1 MRERDRQKAIVT
13 WAIIGSVL
21 LHRYRR
27 NKTFLDYN
35 SPWELTVAVVLSAQ
49 TTDDMVN
56 KVTPGLFYAYPT
68 PQALAKAPLQK
79 IEMLINRLGFYRS
92 KARHIQ
98 NAAKVLI
105 TEFNGKVPDDPILI
119 QKLPGVGRKSAV
131 AIISNAYN
139 KNIGIPVD
147 THVIRFVKRF
157 GLTSESDP
165 TKIEQDLL
173 QIIPK
178 KDWKRA
184 GYAIKEYGR
193 KEGRARGYKP
203 QEDPLIQAIKI
214 SDHLRN
220 PNTALPE

>member
-1 MRERDRQKAIVT
+1 MTPRTLEHSRAI
-13 WAIIGSVL
+13 WRAIAPTL
-21 LHRYRR
+21 LRRYKRS
-27 NKTFLDYN
+27 KTFLDYGN
-35 SPWELTVAVVLSAQ
+35 PWELTVAVILSAQ
-49 TTDDMVN
+49 TTDEGVN
-56 KVTPGLFYAYPT
+56 KATPGLFAAFPT
-68 PQALAKAPLQK
+68 AEKLAKAPIAQIEAK
-79 IEMLINRLGFYRS
+79 IKTLGFYRS

-98 NAAKVLI
+98 NAAKVLVK
-105 TEFNGKVPDDPILI
+105 EFGGVVPSDPILI

-157 GLTSESDP
+157 SLTKATDP

-184 GYAIKEYGR
+184 GYAIKQYGR
-193 KEGRARGYKP
+193 LEGKARGYKK
-203 QEDPLIQAIKI
+203 EHDPLMQVLGK
-214 SDHLRN
+214 
-220 PNTALPE
+220 

>member
-1 MRERDRQKAIVT
+1 MTSQALEKSKEIWKRIWPVLGKKYKRDQ
-13 WAIIGSVL
+13 
-21 LHRYRR
+21 
-27 NKTFLDYN
+27 TFLDYKT
-35 SPWELTVAVVLSAQ
+35 PWELTVAVILSAQ
-49 TTDDMVN
+49 TTDDGVN
-56 KVTPGLFYAYPT
+56 KATPGLFKAFPT
-68 PQALAKAPLQK
+68 PKKLADANLPGIEAK
-79 IEMLINRLGFYRS
+79 IKTLGFYRA

-98 NAAKVLI
+98 NAANVLLK
-105 TEFNGKVPDDPILI
+105 EFNGIVPADEKTI

-157 GLTSESDP
+157 GLTNAIDP
-165 TKIEQDLL
+165 SKIEQDLL

-178 KDWKRA
+178 KDWRRA

-203 QEDPLIQAIKI
+203 EEDPVMHAAKK
-214 SDHLRN
+214 
-220 PNTALPE
+220 